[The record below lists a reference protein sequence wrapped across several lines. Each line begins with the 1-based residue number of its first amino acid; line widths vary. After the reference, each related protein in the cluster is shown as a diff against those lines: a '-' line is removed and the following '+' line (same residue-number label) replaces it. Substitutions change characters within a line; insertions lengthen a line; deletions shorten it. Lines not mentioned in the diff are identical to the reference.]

1 LIGTKRAQADKV
13 SITVAIYI
21 AIAALL
27 LGGVWLILHSQ
38 NPADYGKVRKQKKIP
53 GRMEE
58 LAEARQRLERQ
69 IEILECPAG
78 GPSFRNAPP
87 DTEAEIKELK
97 RVLLEVTQEIDD
109 LSKPQSHGSSA
120 QR

>member
-1 LIGTKRAQADKV
+1 MST
-13 SITVAIYI
+13 TVAITI

-109 LSKPQSHGSSA
+109 LSRPPSHGSSA